1 MVWAGNSCPGSGELE
16 NKSRWEDSGNRM
28 GSQVWRFWLT
38 CGKRDDAYSGEKVGT
53 GQEWEDEETG

>member
-38 CGKRDDAYSGEKVGT
+38 CGKRDDAYLGEKVGT
-53 GQEWEDEETG
+53 G